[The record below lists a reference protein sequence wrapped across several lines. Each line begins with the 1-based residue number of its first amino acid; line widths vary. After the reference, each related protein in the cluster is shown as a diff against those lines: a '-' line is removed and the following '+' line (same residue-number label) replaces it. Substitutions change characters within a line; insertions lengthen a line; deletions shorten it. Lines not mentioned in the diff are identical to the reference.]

1 MSDKNLTGKEE
12 ASVNNSEKNA
22 ANSEINSIEIKN
34 LFRRFNDQFT
44 LNNVSFNVPKG
55 SVVGFIGENGA
66 GKSTTIRA
74 VLGLLKKDS
83 GEITVLGEDPY
94 KMKPETKEK
103 VGVVFDSIPFPSS
116 LNANQL
122 DKVLKGIYKSWS
134 SRDFF
139 FYLNK
144 FGLPAASKIFTFS
157 KGMEM
162 RLSIAAALSHNP
174 ELLVLDEPTGGL
186 DPVMRSEILDILLDF
201 MQDENHSVLMST
213 HITSD
218 LEHIADYICFIH
230 NGNIVFFEERNEM
243 LEKYRILK
251 CTEQQ
256 LAAIDKS
263 DIIGLHRGKFTNEV
277 LTAAAGKYPDI
288 TADTASIEEIMVY
301 YIKEGV

>member
-1 MSDKNLTGKEE
+1 MSDN
-12 ASVNNSEKNA
+12 V
-22 ANSEINSIEIKN
+22 NSIEIKN
-34 LFRRFNDQFT
+34 LSRAFSQFT

-74 VLGLLKKDS
+74 VLGLLKKDG
-83 GEITVLGEDPY
+83 GEIRVLGEDPY
-94 KMKPETKEK
+94 NMKAETKEK
-103 VGVVFDSIPFPSS
+103 IGVVFDSIPFPPS
-116 LNANQL
+116 LSAKQL
-122 DKVLKGIYKSWS
+122 DKVLKGIYKSWNS
-134 SRDFF
+134 GHFF
-139 FYLNK
+139 AYLNK
-144 FGLPAASKIFTFS
+144 FGLPPLSKISTYS

-230 NGNIVFFEERNEM
+230 CGRIVFFEERNEM
-243 LEKYRILK
+243 LEKYRILQ
-251 CTEQQ
+251 CTEEQ
-256 LAAIDKS
+256 LKTIDRA
-263 DIIGLHRGKFTNEV
+263 DIVGMHKGKFTNSV
-277 LTAAAGKYPDI
+277 LTVNAGKYPGI
-288 TADTASIEEIMVY
+288 TADKASIEDIMVY
-301 YIKEGV
+301 YVKEGQ